1 MTIER
6 FPPDIPLSILSY
18 VGDEMKVIARSTLF
32 LVLAA
37 LPATLLWARPE
48 TTAAI
53 RVRFVE
59 GTVRGFMV
67 LRAGSTIIASG
78 DIRQI
83 AKGAKIENR
92 TIFHFK
98 DGSLSEETVV
108 FTQHGSFSLETYR
121 QVQRGPSF
129 AADTEVW
136 LDRSSGKY
144 H

>member
-1 MTIER
+1 MTIGR
-6 FPPDIPLSILSY
+6 LPSDIPLSPLSY

-32 LVLAA
+32 LALA
-37 LPATLLWARPE
+37 LLATLLWARPE

-59 GTVRGFMV
+59 GTFRGFMV
-67 LRAGSTIIASG
+67 LRAGGGAIIASG

-83 AKGAKIENR
+83 AKGETIENR

-98 DGSLSEETVV
+98 DGSLSEETVM

-129 AADTEVW
+129 AADTE
-136 LDRSSGKY
+136 
-144 H
+144 